1 MTLIEHL
8 TELRNRLI
16 KSLLAVAAGA
26 VIGFVAYDWIF
37 DILIHP
43 YQQLCEQNIGQT
55 LDDNCRLLV
64 TNPLEGFSVRIKVST
79 YAGIALAM
87 PVILWQVWRFVTPGL
102 YPHEKRYA
110 VPFVASAMVLFT
122 LGAAIAYW
130 TMPKALAFLTEI
142 GGDNL
147 VSAYSPSSYFHLIV
161 YMMLAFG
168 VGFEFPIVLVFL
180 QMAGILT
187 TATLRRF
194 RRYAIVLIAVVVA
207 VATPSGDPISML
219 ALTIPMVLF
228 YEVAIV
234 VGRVLERRRA
244 AAVAAPA

>member
-1 MTLIEHL
+1 MTLVEHL
-8 TELRNRLI
+8 TELRSRLI
-16 KSLLAVAAGA
+16 KSILAVAIGA
-26 VIGFVAYDWIF
+26 VVGFFAYEWIF
-37 DILIHP
+37 DILIDP
-43 YQQLCEQNIGQT
+43 YQQLCQAGISQS

-64 TNPLEGFSVRIKVST
+64 TNPLEGFSVRLKVST
-79 YAGIALAM
+79 YAGISLAM
-87 PVILWQVWRFVTPGL
+87 PLILWQIWRFVTPGL
-102 YPHEKRYA
+102 YAHEKRYA
-110 VPFVASAMVLFT
+110 LPFVLSAMALFI
-122 LGAAIAYW
+122 LGGAIAYW
-130 TMPKALAFLTEI
+130 TMPKALQFLTQI

-147 VSAYSPSSYFHLIV
+147 VNAFSPSSYFHLIV

-168 VGFEFPIVLVFL
+168 IGFEFPIVLIFL

-228 YEVAIV
+228 YEAAIII
-234 VGRVLERRRA
+234 GRVMERRRA
-244 AAVAAPA
+244 TTVVAAT

>member
-37 DILIHP
+37 DILIQP
-43 YQQLCEQNIGQT
+43 YQQLCEQNVGQT

-110 VPFVASAMVLFT
+110 VPFVASAMALFT

-130 TMPKALAFLTEI
+130 TMPKALTFLSEI

-147 VSAYSPSSYFHLIV
+147 VSAYSPGSYFHLIV

-168 VGFEFPIVLVFL
+168 IGFEFPIVLVFL

-219 ALTIPMVLF
+219 ALTIPMVFF
-228 YEVAIV
+228 YELAIV
-234 VGRVLERRRA
+234 IGRVLERRRA